1 MFILSPVPAP
11 PLTSGAGRSQWERY
25 HKARGEDGKGQVM
38 ELTRRQSLAL
48 ALGLATSA
56 CAPMQIAA
64 RPHSEFAS
72 LNELARPGG
81 RRFGCTVGS
90 SNGSLRDPH
99 YDDILRTE
107 CGLIVPENE
116 LKWQWTRPTPTS
128 FNFAGADMMVDFAE
142 ENGLAIRGHTL
153 LWHHPN
159 WFPAWVANYDFGANP
174 RAEGERMIREHVA
187 AICTRYGRRIHSY
200 DAVNEAVDN
209 QSGAMRETAFSRAM
223 GSAEAVLDLAFH
235 TARETAP
242 HAQLVYND
250 YMSWEPGNENHR
262 AGVLRCL
269 EGFRRRGT
277 PVDALGIQSHIG
289 SGNNPGDGPA
299 FGPHDEAAWRRFV
312 NEVVGMG
319 YALLITE
326 FDVHDRG
333 LPSDIATRDRA
344 VADYAGAYLDLMLSY
359 PQLGDLLVWGM
370 TDRYSW
376 LQARTPRA
384 DGLAKRPCPYDS
396 DFRPKPLRDAIAAA
410 LRGATAHRP

>member
-1 MFILSPVPAP
+1 
-11 PLTSGAGRSQWERY
+11 
-25 HKARGEDGKGQVM
+25 M

-48 ALGLATSA
+48 GLGLAASA
-56 CAPMQIAA
+56 CAPVAGLA
-64 RPHSEFAS
+64 GPDPDFAS
-72 LNELARPGG
+72 LNALAQRGR
-81 RRFGCTVGS
+81 RRFGSTIGS
-90 SNGSLRDPH
+90 RNGSLRDPR
-99 YDDILRTE
+99 YDDLIRAE

-128 FNFAGADMMVDFAE
+128 FNFAGADMIVDFAE
-142 ENGLAIRGHTL
+142 QNGLAVRGHTL

-159 WFPAWVANYDFGANP
+159 WFPAWVADHDFGVNP

-200 DAVNEAVDN
+200 DVVNEAVDN
-209 QSGAMRETAFSRAM
+209 HSGAMRETAFSRAM
-223 GSAEAVLDLAFH
+223 GSAEVVLDLAFH

-277 PVDALGIQSHIG
+277 PVDALGIQSHVG

-299 FGPHDEAAWRRFV
+299 FGPHDETAWRRFLD
-312 NEVVGMG
+312 EVTGMG
-319 YALLITE
+319 YGLLITE

-333 LPSDIATRDRA
+333 LPGDIATRDRA
-344 VADYAGAYLDLMLSY
+344 VADYAGGYLELMLSY
-359 PQLGDLLVWGM
+359 PQLGDVLAWGM

-376 LQARTPRA
+376 LQGRTPRA

-396 DFRPKPLRDAIAAA
+396 DFRPKPLRDAIASA
-410 LRGATAHRP
+410 LSGATPYRP